1 MSITTR
7 AELITAIQTW
17 AVRPDFGAATVD
29 DYITL
34 TEAIFNNGDGA
45 LGSGDYIAPLRC
57 REMIT
62 TGTVIPITA
71 GTGTLPTD
79 FNEAIRA
86 TTSLK
91 TLIYVPPD
99 WYTENYPTGQS
110 GESAFYSVLGSTL
123 YCGSDVTL
131 DYYAKIPALLTT
143 DPNWLLSKAPNA
155 YLHGGLYFL
164 YLYDKAGDTAS
175 IHRQLLGSAIAGLQ
189 NADRTSIIVSPQRR
203 ASMVAW

>member
-86 TTSLK
+86 TTKRDIAARKNVEEDLQRLIPGA
-91 TLIYVPPD
+91 TLM
-99 WYTENYPTGQS
+99 TCS
-110 GESAFYSVLGSTL
+110 GF
-123 YCGSDVTL
+123 
-131 DYYAKIPALLTT
+131 
-143 DPNWLLSKAPNA
+143 
-155 YLHGGLYFL
+155 
-164 YLYDKAGDTAS
+164 GD
-175 IHRQLLGSAIAGLQ
+175 AI
-189 NADRTSIIVSPQRR
+189 IRR
-203 ASMVAW
+203 MK